1 MSANR
6 SRHLVKEQPHQAK
19 AFEYYY
25 SLGEHRSYEKVAT
38 EFGVAVST
46 VKLWGTSFR
55 WKQKIRDRDLEI
67 AREVATR
74 TLGSEVSRRERN
86 TQIIQMAILQL
97 AKAVA
102 EGQVK
107 MTLSDLD
114 KLIRLEAYL
123 NDEPES
129 RQEIIVHDLKD
140 KSDEELRSIIK
151 QEIALLRELCHS
163 GDAHQNKRIASC
175 NSIEG

>member
-1 MSANR
+1 MSGNQR
-6 SRHLVKEQPHQAK
+6 RLLVKEQPHHFR

-25 SLGEHRSYEKVAT
+25 SLGEHRSYEKVAA
-38 EFGVAVST
+38 EFSVAVST
-46 VKLWGTSFR
+46 VKLWGTSFG
-55 WKQKIRDRDLEI
+55 WKEKIRDREMEV

-102 EGQVK
+102 EGHIK

-129 RQEIIVHDLKD
+129 RQEIIINDLENKTD
-140 KSDEELRSIIK
+140 AELKAIMK
-151 QEIALLRELCHS
+151 QEVALLQTLTGSE
-163 GDAHQNKRIASC
+163 DADQ
-175 NSIEG
+175 

>member
-1 MSANR
+1 MSENR
-6 SRHLVKEQPHQAK
+6 SRLLVKEQPHQVK

-25 SLGEHRSYEKVAT
+25 SLGEHRSYDKVAAK
-38 EFGVAVST
+38 FGVARST
-46 VKLWGTSFR
+46 VKLWGKSFG
-55 WKQKIRDRDLEI
+55 WKEKVRERDLDV

-74 TLGSEVSRRERN
+74 TLDSKVSRQERN

-114 KLIRLEAYL
+114 KLIRLEAFL
-123 NDEPES
+123 SDEPES
-129 RQEIIVHDLKD
+129 RQEIIVHELSGKTDAELK
-140 KSDEELRSIIK
+140 EVIK
-151 QEIALLRELCHS
+151 QEIALLEELS
-163 GDAHQNKRIASC
+163 RSEKP
-175 NSIEG
+175 

>member
-1 MSANR
+1 MSENR
-6 SRHLVKEQPHQAK
+6 NRLLIKEQPHQAK

-25 SLGEHRSYEKVAT
+25 SLGEHRSYEKVAA

-46 VKLWGTSFR
+46 VKLWGTSFG
-55 WKQKIRDRDLEI
+55 WKARIRDRDLEI
-67 AREVATR
+67 AREVAAR
-74 TLGSEVSRRERN
+74 TLDSEVSRRERN

-102 EGQVK
+102 EGQIK
-107 MTLSDLD
+107 MTVSDLD

-123 NDEPES
+123 NDEPDS

-140 KSDEELRSIIK
+140 KSDEELREIMR
-151 QEIALLRELCHS
+151 QEIALLREVS
-163 GDAHQNKRIASC
+163 GSENAAP
-175 NSIEG
+175 

>member
-1 MSANR
+1 MSENR
-6 SRHLVKEQPHQAK
+6 SRLLVKEQPHQVK

-25 SLGEHRSYEKVAT
+25 SLGEHRSYDKVAT
-38 EFGVAVST
+38 KFGVARST

-55 WKQKIRDRDLEI
+55 WRERIRDRDLEV

-74 TLGSEVSRRERN
+74 TLGGEVSRRERN
-86 TQIIQMAILQL
+86 TQIIHMAILQL

-129 RQEIIVHDLKD
+129 RQEIIVGDLRD
-140 KSDEELRSIIK
+140 KTDQELEEIVQQELTVIREIKELSSDS
-151 QEIALLRELCHS
+151 
-163 GDAHQNKRIASC
+163 
-175 NSIEG
+175 